1 MISPPCH
8 RSGVRLSL
16 LAVALV
22 GAGFVTQ
29 PHTAEAATSAVEA
42 LQGEGRITGT
52 VVNRERGEKM
62 RGAIV
67 SIPALNIETVTDSE
81 GEFTL
86 RRLAPGS
93 YTVRVRYVDREDYV
107 VDIDLK
113 RGEEQNLDVQLVR
126 TGQMASVEE
135 LVVVGRLIADSEA
148 AALSRKR
155 AADSVKEI
163 LASDSIGR
171 FPDQNAADALG
182 RVSGISIERD
192 QGQARFVNVRGAPA
206 NFTNIAFNGVAAPTP
221 SQGGRNARFDT
232 ISNHI
237 IKSIEVQKAV
247 TPDVPADSI
256 GGFINVETNGAF
268 DKEGLYADIAA
279 AGGIRELGGGA
290 IEQYQGT
297 LSNTFGQNDDGGDMF
312 GVLVSAS
319 YYKVNQVT
327 DNTENRFDV
336 EADDQVWSQQAD
348 YRLYRLNRSN
358 TSLNAR
364 LDFRPSENHTFFAN
378 FLYSDFQDFEIRDQ
392 HVYDFDDSQFG
403 HPGSRDGF
411 DPSISS
417 PVRGTILGT
426 ELDATFNVRTDVESV
441 FTTQIGGEHDFDTWH
456 VEWIGG
462 TNISTSEREGDSAY
476 WEYDINNYSA
486 TSADDPTPREPSISV
501 TYDYSDPNRP
511 ITNVFE
517 TVIDAN
523 GNLALGQQF
532 SGPPVDYFNFENVEI
547 SDTVGEVDEVYFQ
560 FDVERPWAPFGIA
573 SDLKFG
579 GRYSHRNATLDD
591 TDLEVTDDIEDFG
604 FAFPYS
610 SLLSGRVSRATF
622 PQPSMFEFDN
632 SLAEAQR
639 DAAFDAAR
647 ANGVFLTQSNVWE
660 NFYDVDE
667 TVTALYAM
675 NTFRWDHW
683 DVIVGAR
690 VEFTQMEGTGNEPRD
705 EGAIDDI
712 LEAGAGPV
720 SLADLYAARDA
731 NGAPILV
738 QVDAD
743 QDYVDFFPA
752 LHINYR
758 PTEDIA
764 VRFAYTESI
773 LRPSYSQFAPNRVIG
788 DDSDEQ
794 AGGIIFISGG
804 NPELEPYR
812 SQNLDLYVERYLPY
826 RGLLSFGV
834 FAKNIDDPIF
844 SAQQQLPGAG
854 FGFPQNQVRISGPLN
869 GSDGEIRGFEAT
881 YSQQFGFLPSPW
893 DGFGVQLNYTYADD
907 DAKTPPLFNPAT
919 GLNDGASRG
928 TGLSGASDETYNASM
943 FFEKYGVS
951 TRISYQ
957 YRSEWLNGIDLG
969 EPRLDRFWDERPS
982 VDASFRYSISDN
994 WLLFVDA
1001 NNLTDENGRRFNGN
1015 TNNVYE
1021 VEGFGRSFLLGIRAN
1036 L

>member
-16 LAVALV
+16 LAFALA

-62 RGAIV
+62 RGAVV
-67 SIPALNIETVTDSE
+67 SIPALNISTVTDSE

-86 RRLAPGS
+86 RRLAPGT
-93 YTVRVRYVDREDYV
+93 YTVRVSYIDREDYV
-107 VDIDLK
+107 VDIDID
-113 RGEEQNLDVQLVR
+113 RGEEQKLDVQLVR
-126 TGQMASVEE
+126 TGQIDSVEE

-206 NFTNIAFNGVAAPTP
+206 EFSNIAFNGVAAPTP
-221 SQGGRNARFDT
+221 STGGRSARFDT

-312 GVLVSAS
+312 GVLLSAS

-327 DNTENRFDV
+327 DNTENRFAV
-336 EADDQVWSQQAD
+336 ESDGQIWSRQAD

-358 TSLNAR
+358 TSYNAR
-364 LDFRPSENHTFFAN
+364 FDFRPSENHAFHVN

-392 HVYDFDDSQFG
+392 HVYDFDDSFSG
-403 HPGSRDGF
+403 HPDSDQGF
-411 DPSISS
+411 DPSVSS
-417 PVRGTILGT
+417 PVRGTIIGT

-462 TNISTSEREGDSAY
+462 TNNSISEREGDSAY
-476 WEYDINNYSA
+476 FEYDINNYRA
-486 TSADDPTPREPSISV
+486 TSDDDPTPREPSISV
-501 TYDYSDPNRP
+501 TYDYTDPDKP

-517 TVIDAN
+517 TVIGPDGAPT
-523 GNLALGQQF
+523 LGQQF
-532 SGPPVDYFNFENVEI
+532 SGPPVDFFNFENVEI
-547 SDTVGEVDEVYFQ
+547 SDTKGEVDEVYFQ
-560 FDVERPWAPFGIA
+560 FDVERPWAPFGIT

-579 GRYSHRNATLDD
+579 GRYSNRNATLDD
-591 TDLEVTDDIEDFG
+591 TDLEITNDIEDFG
-604 FAFPYS
+604 VSLPYS
-610 SLLSGRVSRATF
+610 SILTGRPSRATF
-622 PQPSMFEFDN
+622 PQPAMFEFDEN
-632 SLAEAQR
+632 LSYAQR
-639 DAAFDAAR
+639 DIALGAAI
-647 ANGVFLTQSNVWE
+647 ANGILETQDNVWE
-660 NFYDVDE
+660 NFYDVE
-667 TVTALYAM
+667 EVVTAAYIM

-690 VEFTQMEGTGNEPRD
+690 LEYTDMSGVGNEARD
-705 EGAIDDI
+705 PDAIGDI
-712 LEAGAGPV
+712 LVENTAPV
-720 SLADLYAARDA
+720 TLADLYAATDG
-731 NGAPILV
+731 NGNSLLT
-738 QVDAD
+738 QVDAG
-743 QDYVDFFPA
+743 QDYLDFFPA

-758 PTEDIA
+758 PTEDLAI
-764 VRFAYTESI
+764 RFAYTESI
-773 LRPSYSQFAPNRVIG
+773 LRPSYGQFAPNRVLG

-794 AGGIIFISGG
+794 GGLVFISGG

-826 RGLLSFGV
+826 RGLLSFGI
-834 FAKNIDDPIF
+834 FAKQIDDPIF
-844 SAQQQLPGAG
+844 GATQEFDGAG
-854 FGFPQNQVRISGPLN
+854 FGFPNSRVRLSGPLN
-869 GSDGEIRGFEAT
+869 GSNGEIRGFEAT
-881 YSQQFGFLPSPW
+881 YSQQFGFLPEPW
-893 DGFGVQLNYTYADD
+893 DGFGVQLNYTYSDD
-907 DAKTPPLFNPAT
+907 DAETPPLFNAAT
-919 GLNDGASRG
+919 GLNDGRTRS
-928 TGLSGASDETYNASM
+928 TGLSGASDETYNASV
-943 FFEKYGVS
+943 FYEKYGVS
-951 TRISYQ
+951 ARISYQ
-957 YRSEWLNGIDLG
+957 YRSEWLNSIDLG
-969 EPRLDRFWDERPS
+969 NPDLDRFWDERPS
-982 VDASFRYSISDN
+982 LDASLRYSISDN
-994 WLLFVDA
+994 WLLFLDA
-1001 NNLTDENGRRFNGN
+1001 NNLSNEFGRRFNG
-1015 TNNVYE
+1015 TTQTVYE
-1021 VEGFGRSFLLGIRAN
+1021 VEGFGRSFLFGVRAN